1 MSEVAPLTEG
11 ATAVSDKSLIKL
23 TPRDIICLTVG
34 FGIGWGFKH
43 LRNVLIFNLLN
54 DFIVKKFQSYQKN
67 YNIICINRRQP
78 VTVPYCDLHL

>member
-23 TPRDIICLTVG
+23 TPRDILCLTVG

-43 LRNVLIFNLLN
+43 LRNVLIF
-54 DFIVKKFQSYQKN
+54 KFTLKELKIRNFRLFLTPKYFSL
-67 YNIICINRRQP
+67 I
-78 VTVPYCDLHL
+78 L